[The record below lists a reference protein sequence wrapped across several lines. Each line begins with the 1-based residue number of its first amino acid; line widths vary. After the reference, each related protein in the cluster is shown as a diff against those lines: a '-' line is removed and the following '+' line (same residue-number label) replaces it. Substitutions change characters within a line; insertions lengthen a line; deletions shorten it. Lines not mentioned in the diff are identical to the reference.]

1 MLHSSSWEN
10 VQNMYSQGSENIM
23 KSRISGHRE
32 GKYNTVLLTVL
43 QFFLFMLSAN
53 IATACRSLKLMAGT
67 FRTSERKTFFT
78 QRVPSL

>member
-10 VQNMYSQGSENIM
+10 VQNMYSQGSKNIM

-43 QFFLFMLSAN
+43 QFFLFML
-53 IATACRSLKLMAGT
+53 T
-67 FRTSERKTFFT
+67 F
-78 QRVPSL
+78 P